1 MWVPHKEKEKKIKT
15 KREVKQK
22 LKKKKTV
29 RGEMQRVLKFLFLKS
44 SFSDSRVSDR
54 QNSSG

>member
-1 MWVPHKEKEKKIKT
+1 MGPTPKEKEKKNKKVKSKMERQMEMGEI
-15 KREVKQK
+15 REFF
-22 LKKKKTV
+22 
-29 RGEMQRVLKFLFLKS
+29 LKFFHFL